1 VNIQKDFYF
10 SQLRMVGYARVSTD
24 EEKQL
29 YSLANQ
35 LDFFKEF
42 AKLHNYKMVRLYTD
56 EGISGKQLKK
66 RDEFIRMLEDAKLGI
81 FDVVVVKDVSRF
93 ARNTVDLLTSVR
105 KLRAM
110 GINVLFVNNNLQSLG
125 ESEFVITLLG
135 AMAQEE
141 SANLS
146 KRIQFGKDINAK
158 RGRVPQEIL
167 GYDRVDNYTLR
178 INEEEADLVR
188 RIYSMYLSGFYG
200 MASIAAT
207 LRGENILTK
216 KGCEY
221 TEGYIRRIL
230 TSPIYCGVLV
240 NHKTQTADFLSGLR
254 KKIPEAEQYHHERP
268 ELTIIS
274 QHDFEQVQ
282 RIREDRLQMQLGM
295 GCDPRRRYSSRH
307 LFSGLVR
314 CADCGCTMI
323 RQDVTRKGSGKVNSY
338 WRCKNGSRTKNTI
351 RCKNKSYV
359 PDHVLQKAL
368 SEELQRCASDR
379 EAFANE
385 LRQAQLEMQP
395 TRSFRELLAEKQ
407 KELEDVGR
415 QKQKLMDLY
424 TNDILSIDELKH
436 RLEKL
441 TIRAEEL
448 SRVIVDLKRQS
459 MREQNAIKGVETCI
473 SGLFEL
479 MKMESFSNPKLRS
492 VLSCVEVDADKS
504 YKFVYK
510 VF

>member
-1 VNIQKDFYF
+1 MNIQKDFYF

-93 ARNTVDLLTSVR
+93 SRNTVDLLTSVR

-240 NHKTQTADFLSGLR
+240 NHKTQTADFF
-254 KKIPEAEQYHHERP
+254 K
-268 ELTIIS
+268 
-274 QHDFEQVQ
+274 
-282 RIREDRLQMQLGM
+282 
-295 GCDPRRRYSSRH
+295 
-307 LFSGLVR
+307 
-314 CADCGCTMI
+314 
-323 RQDVTRKGSGKVNSY
+323 
-338 WRCKNGSRTKNTI
+338 RT
-351 RCKNKSYV
+351 
-359 PDHVLQKAL
+359 A
-368 SEELQRCASDR
+368 
-379 EAFANE
+379 
-385 LRQAQLEMQP
+385 
-395 TRSFRELLAEKQ
+395 
-407 KELEDVGR
+407 
-415 QKQKLMDLY
+415 
-424 TNDILSIDELKH
+424 
-436 RLEKL
+436 
-441 TIRAEEL
+441 
-448 SRVIVDLKRQS
+448 
-459 MREQNAIKGVETCI
+459 
-473 SGLFEL
+473 
-479 MKMESFSNPKLRS
+479 
-492 VLSCVEVDADKS
+492 
-504 YKFVYK
+504 
-510 VF
+510 